1 MVHASEKKVLVVD
14 DEPDV
19 RNYLAA
25 CIEDAGFNVETAVDG
40 IDAME
45 KVEKDPPD
53 LITLDMVMPRM
64 SGIRV
69 MRALRKKKEWAKIPV
84 IVITAHMHD
93 EFGKDDIEALMAFP
107 AALRPIHNMEKP
119 ITPSN
124 LIKNIGI
131 VLEVDVDLD
140 EDKDNASTSELK
152 GIKDLFKKR

>member
-1 MVHASEKKVLVVD
+1 MVHASEKKILVVD

-40 IDAME
+40 IDAMD
-45 KVEKDPPD
+45 KVAADPPD

-93 EFGKDDIEALMAFP
+93 EFGKDDVEALMAFP
-107 AALRPIHNMEKP
+107 TPLRPIVNMEKP

-124 LIKNIGI
+124 LIKNIGK
-131 VLEVDVDLD
+131 VLEVDIDTD
-140 EDKDNASTSELK
+140 DDIDNASTNDLR
-152 GIKDLFKKR
+152 GIRDLFRKR